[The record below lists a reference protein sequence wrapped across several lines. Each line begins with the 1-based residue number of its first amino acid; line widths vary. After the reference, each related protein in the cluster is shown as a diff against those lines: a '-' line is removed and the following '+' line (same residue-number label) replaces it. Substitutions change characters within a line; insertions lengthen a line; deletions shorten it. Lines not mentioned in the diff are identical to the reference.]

1 MFNLFMKEGAY
12 MKPKYKVGD
21 LVHAFGYDSI
31 PIKVLAIKT
40 NYTSYKLKLDNCHVW
55 VYENEIE
62 DK

>member
-1 MFNLFMKEGAY
+1 

-40 NYTSYKLKLDNCHVW
+40 NYTSYKLKLDNCNVW